1 MALLILFTIDR
12 LTREFANNCCFC
24 WKKEP
29 PSTPSP
35 PPPKKKKAELCCV
48 GPSYI
53 KLQQVLNCNWERKET
68 GFAVGRAGWVN
79 HFTVSVEHT
88 AFPSSI
94 LTGGKN
100 QTKPIP
106 PERCQNITGRIDK
119 ASPQWLA
126 RYLQLGTA
134 ATDIGM
140 MLSESSYF
148 QRSPQGRPG
157 VAVLQNVSRL
167 SIVTIFLL
175 STISCR
181 KSMITLR
188 IIMTVK

>member
-1 MALLILFTIDR
+1 M
-12 LTREFANNCCFC
+12 
-24 WKKEP
+24 
-29 PSTPSP
+29 
-35 PPPKKKKAELCCV
+35 
-48 GPSYI
+48 GPSYV

-68 GFAVGRAGWVN
+68 GFAVGRVGWVN

-94 LTGGKN
+94 LTGGKK
-100 QTKPIP
+100 QTKPSP

-148 QRSPQGRPG
+148 QRSPQGR
-157 VAVLQNVSRL
+157 VLEWPCCKSDCTL
-167 SIVTIFLL
+167 SIVTIFPL
-175 STISCR
+175 STMSCR

-188 IIMTVK
+188 IIMVVK